1 MNINY
6 LRFFICRKTK
16 AEQDKCKERG
26 SISIVLLT
34 AVVVIMLLG
43 IGAVY
48 MAKSLLQNV
57 IDYEDS
63 AKLRLYAVSA
73 VIRQAAS
80 IRREETFLLP
90 VNEKVKCDQNQ
101 QDVKVSLIMHGR
113 GDYILLD
120 ATAIRE
126 KNSKKQVQQ
135 ARGILKKEQN
145 RYVWLGMG
153 KIAKNKNS

>member
-1 MNINY
+1 
-6 LRFFICRKTK
+6 
-16 AEQDKCKERG
+16 
-26 SISIVLLT
+26 
-34 AVVVIMLLG
+34 MLLG

-80 IRREETFLLP
+80 IRCEETFLLP

>member
-1 MNINY
+1 
-6 LRFFICRKTK
+6 
-16 AEQDKCKERG
+16 
-26 SISIVLLT
+26 
-34 AVVVIMLLG
+34 MLLG

-73 VIRQAAS
+73 VIRQAES

-90 VNEKVKCDQNQ
+90 VNKKVKCDQNQ

-153 KIAKNKNS
+153 KIATNKNS

>member
-1 MNINY
+1 
-6 LRFFICRKTK
+6 
-16 AEQDKCKERG
+16 
-26 SISIVLLT
+26 
-34 AVVVIMLLG
+34 MLLG

-80 IRREETFLLP
+80 IRREETFL
-90 VNEKVKCDQNQ
+90 
-101 QDVKVSLIMHGR
+101 HGR

-145 RYVWLGMG
+145 CYVWLGMG

>member
-1 MNINY
+1 
-6 LRFFICRKTK
+6 
-16 AEQDKCKERG
+16 
-26 SISIVLLT
+26 
-34 AVVVIMLLG
+34 MLLG

-63 AKLRLYAVSA
+63 AKLRLYAVSV
-73 VIRQAAS
+73 VIRQAES
-80 IRREETFLLP
+80 IRRDETFLLP

-153 KIAKNKNS
+153 KIATNKNS

>member
-1 MNINY
+1 
-6 LRFFICRKTK
+6 
-16 AEQDKCKERG
+16 
-26 SISIVLLT
+26 
-34 AVVVIMLLG
+34 MLLG

-73 VIRQAAS
+73 VIRQAES
-80 IRREETFLLP
+80 IRREETFLLT

>member
-6 LRFFICRKTK
+6 LRLFICRKTK
-16 AEQDKCKERG
+16 AEQEKCRERG

-73 VIRQAAS
+73 VIRQVAS

-90 VNEKVKCDQNQ
+90 VNEKVKFDQNQ

-153 KIAKNKNS
+153 KIATNKNS